1 MLVTHVGEG
10 YIVGDTR
17 SRRVVLLVT
26 HGGEVGIRLWQLSIF
41 MLLVIS
47 CQKYRKL
54 LLISH
59 ESMID
64 HILIKLLISIAQAF
78 ISDLIY

>member
-1 MLVTHVGEG
+1 MTYGREG
-10 YIVGDTR
+10 CIVGDTR
-17 SRRVVLLVT
+17 SGRVVLIVT

-54 LLISH
+54 LLISR
-59 ESMID
+59 ESMIC
-64 HILIKLLISIAQAF
+64 HILIKLPICIAQAF
-78 ISDLIY
+78 IADLVY